1 MATITSNLGL
11 TKPAGSEA
19 YSIDVFNNNFQKID
33 DSDIAAAIAAGQT
46 NLSETLKN
54 CTGTIAEHM
63 KYHLSGDICIIE
75 GRLIV
80 NNFARTGGN
89 PGFTFSLP
97 NGLKAKKSFSIASCG
112 ISGTVDVPVRFG
124 ELLRIYGTANSGTIT
139 IDVTETVANMAS
151 AAKAVFTA
159 FAVPIRVVA

>member
-1 MATITSNLGL
+1 MASYTSNLNL
-11 TKPAGSEA
+11 KKPADGEYYNVS
-19 YSIDVFNNNFQKID
+19 DQNGNMDKID
-33 DSDIAAAIAAGQT
+33 QSDIAAAFAAGQT

-75 GRLIV
+75 GRLII
-80 NNFARTGGN
+80 NNFVRTGGN

-112 ISGTVDVPVRFG
+112 VSGTTDVPVRFG
-124 ELLRIYGTANSGTIT
+124 ELLRMSGTANSGTIT
-139 IDVTETVANMAS
+139 IDVTETVKNMAS
-151 AAKAVFTA
+151 ATKAVFTA
-159 FAVPIRVVA
+159 FAVPIRCIA